1 MFESISVSERT
12 RKPWTVLVSC
22 AGQCVMIGLFVL
34 IPLVTRQALPHGRL
48 AGFLLPEPPAAS
60 PARRTA
66 QARPPHAKPIPFQVD
81 LSGLQE
87 PRQIPRQVVLIDD
100 PDFVP
105 PAGSEIGGVPFGMGS
120 ASGSGN
126 GVIDDIARTM
136 PGPAPPA
143 PSVARDPTPPA
154 PRRITVVSRL
164 QTAKLISGP
173 RPLYPPLAKAAR
185 VSGQVHLRAV
195 IARDGTIL
203 DLRVIGGH
211 PLLIPAALAAVK
223 QWVFQPTYLNGDP
236 VEVATE
242 IIVDFTLQQ

>member
-12 RKPWTVLVSC
+12 RKPWTVAVSF
-22 AGQCVMIGLFVL
+22 AGQCAMIGLLVL
-34 IPLVTRQALPHGRL
+34 IPLVTHQAPPHGRL

-60 PARRTA
+60 PAHWA
-66 QARPPHAKPIPFQVD
+66 QARPPRVKPIPFQ
-81 LSGLQE
+81 LNPRALQE

-105 PAGSEIGGVPFGMGS
+105 PAGGELAGVPFGMGS

-126 GVIDDIARTM
+126 GVIDDMARAM
-136 PGPAPPA
+136 PRPEPPA
-143 PSVARDPTPPA
+143 PVVARDPTPPV

-173 RPLYPPLAKAAR
+173 RPVYPPLAKAAR
-185 VSGQVHLRAV
+185 VSGEVRLRAV
-195 IARDGTIL
+195 IARDGTIM
-203 DLRVIGGH
+203 DLRVLSGH
-211 PLLIPAALAAVK
+211 PLLITAALAAVK

>member
-1 MFESISVSERT
+1 
-12 RKPWTVLVSC
+12 
-22 AGQCVMIGLFVL
+22 
-34 IPLVTRQALPHGRL
+34 
-48 AGFLLPEPPAAS
+48 
-60 PARRTA
+60 
-66 QARPPHAKPIPFQVD
+66 VD
-81 LSGLQE
+81 LST
-87 PRQIPRQVVLIDD
+87 
-100 PDFVP
+100 
-105 PAGSEIGGVPFGMGS
+105 
-120 ASGSGN
+120 ASSPSSPT
-126 GVIDDIARTM
+126 RTN
-136 PGPAPPA
+136 
-143 PSVARDPTPPA
+143 PTPPA

-195 IARDGTIL
+195 IARAGTIL
-203 DLRVIGGH
+203 DLRGIGGH

>member
-12 RKPWTVLVSC
+12 RKPWTVVVSC

-34 IPLVTRQALPHGRL
+34 IPLMTRQALPHARL

-60 PARRTA
+60 PAHRAA
-66 QARPPHAKPIPFQVD
+66 QAAPPRTKPIPFQLD
-81 LSGLQE
+81 LSGLQA
-87 PRQIPRQVVLIDD
+87 PRQIPRQVILIED
-100 PDFVP
+100 PEFAP
-105 PAGSEIGGVPFGMGS
+105 PAGSEIAGVPFGMGS
-120 ASGSGN
+120 ASGLGN

-136 PGPAPPA
+136 PRPAPPP
-143 PSVARDPTPPA
+143 PSVAREPAPTA

-173 RPLYPPLAKAAR
+173 RPVYPPLARAAR
-185 VSGQVHLRAV
+185 VSGEVRLRAV

-203 DLRVIGGH
+203 DLRVTSGH